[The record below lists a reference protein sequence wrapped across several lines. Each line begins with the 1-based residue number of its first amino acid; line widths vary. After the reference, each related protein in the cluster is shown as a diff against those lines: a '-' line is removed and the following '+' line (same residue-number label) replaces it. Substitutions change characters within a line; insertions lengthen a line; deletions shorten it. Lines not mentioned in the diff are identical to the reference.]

1 MAKAG
6 TFSILVRADTDCVK
20 TVEPQPLR
28 PAQGARG
35 YNPKSLTAQAGWLMV
50 ARVTGFAF
58 TFLIPIV
65 LSRVLD
71 LKQFGLYKQAFLI
84 VATAQ
89 SILPL
94 GFGMS
99 TFYFLSRE
107 HEERKRAAIAG
118 NALLFHVL
126 MGTLA
131 ATTVFFWPGILTHIF
146 GSADLLRYS
155 NQIAAILLFWIT
167 SYLIES
173 IATANQDVMFSTAFI
188 ITAQLT
194 KSIAML
200 SAALLTRSVEG
211 VLYAGMFQGIL
222 QTAVLLWYL
231 GLRFP
236 AYWRRFSF
244 SILRWQV
251 SYTLPLG
258 LAGLIYTLQ
267 NDIHNYFVS
276 NAFGAAAFAIYSVG
290 VAQLPLIGMMRESV
304 NAVLLGR
311 VSSLQ
316 QQGRR
321 QEILRLSIQV
331 MRKLALVYWP
341 LYALLMIVANEFVI
355 VLYTG
360 RFESSVPLLR
370 INLTLLPF
378 MIIVQDP
385 ILRAFAEHRYYLLL
399 IRAVLVTILITIL
412 TTSLDRIGLVGAV
425 TLVVSISLVERV
437 LILLKTTRVLGFSL
451 KDGRELA
458 TLSRIAAITAIAAIV
473 AFIVRLLLLP
483 QKPGVVLILTSA
495 AFAGVYVALLLRA
508 GNLQADEREL
518 TRRYW
523 GRALSLLQPR

>member
-1 MAKAG
+1 MEPAR
-6 TFSILVRADTDCVK
+6 TFSVLVRAYTDCVR
-20 TVEPQPLR
+20 TMEPQPVR
-28 PAQGARG
+28 PTRAAGG
-35 YNPKSLTAQAGWLMV
+35 YKPKSLVAQAGWLMI

-84 VATAQ
+84 VATATA
-89 SILPL
+89 ILPL

-107 HEERKRAAIAG
+107 HEEGKRASIAG
-118 NALLFHVL
+118 NALLFHVFVA
-126 MGTLA
+126 MLA
-131 ATTVFFWPGILTHIF
+131 AAAVFFWPGILTRIF

-155 NQIAAILLFWIT
+155 NQIAAILFFWIT

-173 IATANQDVMFSTAFI
+173 IATANQDVMFSTGFI
-188 ITAQLT
+188 IMAQFT

-211 VLYAGMFQGIL
+211 VLYAGMVQGML
-222 QTAVLLWYL
+222 QTAALLWYL

-236 AYWRRFSF
+236 GYWRRFSLP
-244 SILRWQV
+244 ILRWQF

-258 LAGLIYTLQ
+258 LASLIYTLQ

-290 VAQLPLIGMMRESV
+290 VAQLPLIGVMRESI

-311 VSSLQ
+311 VSALQ
-316 QQGRR
+316 QEGRR
-321 QEILRLSIQV
+321 QEILRLSMQV
-331 MRKLALVYWP
+331 IRKLALVYWP

-360 RFESSVPLLR
+360 RFASSVPLLR

-378 MIIVQDP
+378 MTIVQDP
-385 ILRAFAEHRYYLLL
+385 ILRAFAEHRYYLLA
-399 IRAVLVTILITIL
+399 IRTVLVTILITVL
-412 TTSLDRIGLVGAV
+412 TTSLDRIGLLGAV
-425 TLVVSISLVERV
+425 TLVVAISLTERA
-437 LILLKTTRVLGFSL
+437 LILYKTTRVLGFSL
-451 KDGRELA
+451 EDARELIP
-458 TLSRIAAITAIAAIV
+458 LGRIALMAGIAAAV
-473 AFIVRLLLLP
+473 AICTRFLLLP
-483 QKPGVVLILTSA
+483 QKPFIVLAGTSA
-495 AFAGVYVALLLRA
+495 VFAAVYLVLLLRI
-508 GNLQADEREL
+508 GNLQDDEREL
-518 TRRYW
+518 ASRYW
-523 GRALSLLQPR
+523 NRALSLCSRR